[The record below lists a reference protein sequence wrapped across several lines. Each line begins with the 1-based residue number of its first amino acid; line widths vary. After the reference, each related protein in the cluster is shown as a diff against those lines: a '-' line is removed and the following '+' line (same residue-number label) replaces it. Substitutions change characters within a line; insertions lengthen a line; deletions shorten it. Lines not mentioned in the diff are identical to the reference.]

1 MTGSVFLGNLLDADE
16 KLTRVV
22 YDPDRNGDMVS
33 RVEDRN
39 RNFGNILTLRLKG
52 SF

>member
-22 YDPDRNGDMVS
+22 YTPDRNGDVS

>member
-1 MTGSVFLGNLLDADE
+1 MTGSVVLGNLLDADE

-22 YDPDRNGDMVS
+22 YAPDRTGAVD